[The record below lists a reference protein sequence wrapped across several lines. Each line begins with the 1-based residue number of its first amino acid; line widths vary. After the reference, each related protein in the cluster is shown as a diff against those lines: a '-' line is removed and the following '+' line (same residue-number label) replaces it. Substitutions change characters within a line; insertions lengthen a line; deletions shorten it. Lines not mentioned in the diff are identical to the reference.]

1 MNKTLISLAVA
12 SVVTTSMFANAE
24 TDALKAQ
31 LKALTERLNNVEKQY
46 EETEEKTNILIEETA
61 DLKTGFNF
69 NVVDTEKSYN
79 GMGAAASKVYYSK
92 SPLSIGG
99 YGEMFYASKE
109 DATNV
114 ADVYRFVPYIGYRF
128 NDNIVLNV
136 ELEFEHGGS
145 GNSTSKP
152 AGSSTD
158 DGKVIVEFMY
168 LDFMLSDNFNLQ
180 VGHLLTPMG
189 LVNLRHEPTLFNTVQ
204 RPNTEKYLIPS
215 TWHSTG
221 VLAYGNIGDTGFKYN
236 AGIIQALD
244 FDTTGA
250 GNKGTIRDARLGS
263 SKNSVMNNI
272 AFVGRLDYTA
282 TEGLLAGAS
291 LYYGSA
297 TQGSV
302 SGPTAMIYDAHLS
315 YENSGFKTKAVY
327 SATQIDDAD
336 KLAAEGVNV
345 PGALGQAT
353 EEANGYYV
361 NVEYDILHTMNSE
374 YKLPIFA
381 QYDYINP
388 NDKVVDGTNTT
399 ITGDVNAESA
409 TTTVGL
415 NFFPHPQVVL
425 KADYAM
431 TKYENSA
438 TTKKDQ
444 DILSLS
450 LGFIF

>member
-1 MNKTLISLAVA
+1 MKKTLLSVAVA
-12 SVVTTSMFANAE
+12 AAITTTLSADSE

-31 LKALTERLNNVEKQY
+31 LKALTERLNNVEKQNK
-46 EETEEKTNILIEETA
+46 ETAEMTSTLIEETA

-69 NVVDTEKSYN
+69 NVVDTEKSHN

-145 GNSTSKP
+145 GNSTTKP
-152 AGSSTD
+152 AGSTGK

-180 VGHLLTPMG
+180 AGHILTPMG

-204 RPNTEKYLIPS
+204 RPNVEKYLIPS

-221 VLAYGNIGDTGFKYN
+221 VLAYGNIGESGFKYN
-236 AGIIQALD
+236 AGLIQALD
-244 FDTTGA
+244 FDNTSA
-250 GNKGTIRDARLGS
+250 GEKGTIRDARLGS
-263 SKNSVMNNI
+263 SNNSAMNNV
-272 AFVGRLDYTA
+272 AFVGRLDYTGVA
-282 TEGLLAGAS
+282 GLLAGAS

-297 TQGSV
+297 TQGTV
-302 SGPTAMIYDAHLS
+302 SGPTAMIYDAHIA
-315 YENSGFKTKAVY
+315 YENSGFKAKAVY
-327 SATQIDDAD
+327 SATHIDDAD
-336 KLAAEGVNV
+336 KLAAEGANT
-345 PGALGQAT
+345 GGQAT
-353 EEANGYYV
+353 EDANGYYV
-361 NVEYDILHTMNSE
+361 NVEYDILASMNSE
-374 YKLPIFA
+374 YKLPVFA

-388 NDKVVDGTNTT
+388 NDKVVDGTNTS
-399 ITGDVNAESA
+399 IAGDVDAESS
-409 TTTVGL
+409 TTTVGV

-431 TKYENSA
+431 INYENAA

-444 DILSLS
+444 DIFSLS

>member
-1 MNKTLISLAVA
+1 MAVA
-12 SVVTTSMFANAE
+12 SALSTTLMADAQ
-24 TDALKAQ
+24 TDELRAQ
-31 LKALTERLNNVEKQY
+31 LKALTERLNAVEMQNK
-46 EETEEKTNILIEETA
+46 ETDEKTNTLIEETA

-69 NVVDTEKSYN
+69 NVVDTEQSRN

-109 DATNV
+109 DATNT

-128 NDNIVLNV
+128 SDDIILNV

-145 GNSTSKP
+145 GNTATKP
-152 AGSSTD
+152 AGSTGK

-168 LDFMLSDNFNLQ
+168 LDFLINDALNIQ
-180 VGHLLTPMG
+180 VGHVLTPMG

-204 RPNTEKYLIPS
+204 RPNVEKYLIPS

-221 VLAYGNIGDTGFKYN
+221 VLAYGNIGDSGFKYN
-236 AGIIQALD
+236 AGLIQALD
-244 FDTTGA
+244 FDTTTA
-250 GNKGTIRDARLGS
+250 GEKGTIRDARLGS
-263 SKNSVMNNI
+263 SNNGAMNNI
-272 AFVGRLDYTA
+272 AFVGRLDYTGTA
-282 TEGLLAGAS
+282 GLLAGAS

-297 TQGSV
+297 TQGTV
-302 SGPTAMIYDAHLS
+302 SGPTALMYDAHLA
-315 YENSGFKTKAVY
+315 YENAGFKAKAVY
-327 SATQIDDAD
+327 SATHIDDAD
-336 KLAAEGVNV
+336 KLAANGVNTS
-345 PGALGQAT
+345 GQAT

-361 NVEYDILHTMNSE
+361 NLEYDVLASMNSE
-374 YKLPIFA
+374 YKLPVFV

-388 NDKVVDGTNTT
+388 NDKVVDGTGATVVGDVDAESTTTT
-399 ITGDVNAESA
+399 IGV
-409 TTTVGL
+409 
-415 NFFPHPQVVL
+415 NFFPHEQVVL

-431 TKYENSA
+431 IEYENQA

-450 LGFIF
+450 VGFIF

>member
-1 MNKTLISLAVA
+1 MKKTILSMAVA
-12 SVVTTSMFANAE
+12 SALSTTLMADAQ
-24 TDALKAQ
+24 TDELRAQ
-31 LKALTERLNNVEKQY
+31 LKALTERLNAVEQQNK
-46 EETEEKTNILIEETA
+46 ETDEKTNALIEETA

-109 DATNV
+109 DADNV

-136 ELEFEHGGS
+136 ELEFEHGGA

-152 AGSSTD
+152 AGSSTK

-221 VLAYGNIGDTGFKYN
+221 ILAYGNVGDTGFKYN
-236 AGIIQALD
+236 AGIIQAID

-250 GNKGTIRDARLGS
+250 GKKGTIRDARLGS
-263 SKNSVMNNI
+263 SKNSTMNNV

-282 TEGLLAGAS
+282 TPGLLAGAS

-302 SGPTAMIYDAHLS
+302 SGTTAMIYDAHLS
-315 YENSGFKTKAVY
+315 YENEGFKAKAVY

-336 KLAAEGVNV
+336 KLAA
-345 PGALGQAT
+345 LGTNTAGQST

-361 NVEYDILHTMNSE
+361 NVEYDVLSNMNSE

-399 ITGDVNAESA
+399 IAGDVNAESA